1 MKPGGSTG
9 GNVPT
14 ILLVDDEEGVRK
26 LAVAALSGQGHR
38 ILLARDSDEALQV
51 SDSHPGEIQLLIV
64 DQVMPPFMSGP
75 ELAGCIRML
84 RPDIKVLYI
93 SGYHASD
100 AVVDELGDARADF
113 LSKPFAPDLLIQKVR
128 RLTGLKAGGA
138 GGPALADGP
147 AHADG
152 PA

>member
-1 MKPGGSTG
+1 MNGRSED
-9 GNVPT
+9 NVPT

-26 LAVAALSGQGHR
+26 LAVAALSGQGYR

-51 SDSHPGEIQLLIV
+51 SDAHPGDIHVLIV

-113 LSKPFAPDLLIQKVR
+113 LSKPFPPELLIRKVG
-128 RLTGLKAGGA
+128 RLAGKAPAGA
-138 GGPALADGP
+138 SGSALADGP
-147 AHADG
+147 ALADD